1 MKTIKKIFDLLTP
14 KEKKQGIFLLF
25 LILTMAIFDM
35 LGVASI
41 LPFITILTNPDLIE
55 TNIILKNLYQKSL
68 FFGVENEK
76 QFLFISGI
84 AVFTLLIIS
93 LSLKAIT
100 QYAQIRFSLM
110 REYSIGKRLVEGYLS
125 QPYVWFLKRHSADI
139 GKNILSEVN
148 MVIAQTIVPAMN
160 LIVQCSVTF
169 AILSLLIV
177 IDPILALSV
186 GFILTFSYWIIF
198 ISIKNFLSR
207 IGSERLKANKVRFTI
222 ISEVFGAIKETKLAG
237 LENLYVNRF
246 SKPAK
251 IYATNQSLAMV
262 IGQLPRYCLEG
273 IAFGGMI
280 VLVLILM
287 ARDGNFVSI
296 MPTIALYAFAGYRL
310 MPALQQTYN
319 AITQLRFSGP
329 SLDTLHNDLIEL
341 QSYEQEKNVNSDI
354 KLTKSI
360 TLESINFN
368 YPDTKIATLKNINL
382 KIEAFKKIGIV
393 GTTGSGK
400 TTMIDIILGLLEANN
415 GILSVDN
422 NPIDKNN
429 RRSWQKSIGYV
440 PQEIYL
446 SDSSVES
453 NIAFGQDPKHIDT
466 ESLENAARIANL
478 HDFIINQLSEKYKT
492 SLGERGIRLS
502 GGQRQRIGI
511 ARALYRKP
519 QVLIMDEGTSALDNL
534 TEKEVMDALNNLG
547 NEITTILVAHRLSTV
562 KNCDKIFLL
571 EKGKL
576 IAEGNYEHLLR
587 TNEIFQRML
596 KNE

>member
-55 TNIILKNLYQKSL
+55 TNIILKNLYQKS
-68 FFGVENEK
+68 FFLGVENEK
-76 QFLFISGI
+76 QFLFICGI

-169 AILSLLIV
+169 AILSLLII
-177 IDPILALSV
+177 IDPVLALSV
-186 GFILTFSYWIIF
+186 GSILTFSYWIIF

-207 IGSERLKANKVRFTI
+207 IGYERLKANKVRFTI
-222 ISEVFGAIKETKLAG
+222 IAEVFGAIKETKLAG
-237 LENLYVNRF
+237 LEKLYVNRF

-329 SLDTLHNDLIEL
+329 SLNTLHNDLIEL
-341 QSYEQEKNVNSDI
+341 QSYDQEKNVKSYI

-360 TLESINFN
+360 TLENINFN
-368 YPDTKIATLKNINL
+368 YPNTKITTLKNINL

-400 TTMIDIILGLLEANN
+400 TTMIDIILGLLEAND

-453 NIAFGQDPKHIDT
+453 NIAFGQDPKHIDK
-466 ESLENAARIANL
+466 ESLENAAKIANL
-478 HDFIINQLSEKYKT
+478 HDFIINQLPEKYKT

-519 QVLIMDEGTSALDNL
+519 QILIMDEGTSALDNL

-562 KNCDKIFLL
+562 KNCDNIFLL

-587 TNEIFQRML
+587 TNEIFQKML